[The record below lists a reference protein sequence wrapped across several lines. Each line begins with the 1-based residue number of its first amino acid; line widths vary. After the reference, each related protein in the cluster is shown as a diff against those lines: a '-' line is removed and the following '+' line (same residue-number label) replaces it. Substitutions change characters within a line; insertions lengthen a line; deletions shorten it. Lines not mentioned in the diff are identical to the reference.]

1 MLGAKSL
8 VSESSCGSRVSGV
21 CGHRRG
27 RWGLGW
33 RYRWGGL
40 LGGGARGGGGGGGRE
55 CCGCEDEF
63 VLGVVALLTR
73 GETKGSGRRK
83 GRERGLD
90 GVVFR

>member
-1 MLGAKSL
+1 MW
-8 VSESSCGSRVSGV
+8 SSSWTVGFGLAIPMGGV
-21 CGHRRG
+21 G
-27 RWGLGW
+27 
-33 RYRWGGL
+33 GGL
-40 LGGGARGGGGGGGRE
+40 E